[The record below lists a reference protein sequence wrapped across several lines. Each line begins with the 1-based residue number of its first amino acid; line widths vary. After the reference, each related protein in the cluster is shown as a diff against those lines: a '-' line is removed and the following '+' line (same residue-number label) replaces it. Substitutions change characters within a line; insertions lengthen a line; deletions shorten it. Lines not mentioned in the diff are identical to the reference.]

1 MNELSMSLDEATGWF
16 VANQELFI
24 QYAVNIIALHFLILF
39 IGLFVAKMVSKG
51 VARILTLR
59 HIDATVVTFLSV
71 LVRYTVIAFTLIAV
85 LGRLGFKQLLLSQY
99 LCGRFSGWFS
109 ITRLT
114 LNFAAGVLN
123 CYLRPVMLVNT

>member
-1 MNELSMSLDEATGWF
+1 MNELPASLDEATGWF

-24 QYAVNIIALHFLILF
+24 QYAVNIVAAFLILF

-85 LGRLGFKQLLLSQY
+85 LGRLGVQTASVIAVLGAAGLAVGLALQGSLS
-99 LCGRFSGWFS
+99 
-109 ITRLT
+109 
-114 LNFAAGVLN
+114 NFAAGVLIVIF
-123 CYLRPVMLVNT
+123 RPIRAGE